1 MKIFLENLKFFI
13 FIFLESQQVIL
24 ENAISCFL
32 GSELDSESLSTLRKI
47 IFKREASRVE
57 GYVTP
62 SCTRNETKCQKSEKS
77 KKIWEVSKKIWEV
90 SKKIWEVSKKIWEA
104 SQIF

>member
-1 MKIFLENLKFFI
+1 MKISLENLKFFV
-13 FIFLESQQVIL
+13 FIFLESQKVIL

-47 IFKREASRVE
+47 IFKREVSRVE

-62 SCTRNETKCQKSEKS
+62 CCTEMRLSVRNLRKSEK
-77 KKIWEVSKKIWEV
+77 V
-90 SKKIWEVSKKIWEA
+90 
-104 SQIF
+104 